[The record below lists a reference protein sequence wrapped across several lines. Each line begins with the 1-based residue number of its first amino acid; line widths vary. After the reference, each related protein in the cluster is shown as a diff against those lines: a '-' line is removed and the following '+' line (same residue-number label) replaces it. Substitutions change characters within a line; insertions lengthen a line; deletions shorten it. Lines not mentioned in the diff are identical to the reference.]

1 MSARV
6 PAGLRSY
13 LFAPANHARRA
24 EKVFGA
30 GADAAILDLEDA
42 VALAEKAAARP
53 LLVAAMRRPRTVR
66 GYARVNGVDSPFWQ
80 LDLEAVVGPWLD
92 GVVLPKAESAAQVHA
107 FVAHLEA
114 CERRAGLTPGALD
127 VMLIVETALGIVNI
141 EAIAAASP
149 RIGRI
154 ALGGGDYTNDL
165 DLEWTV
171 EEEALAYARARIA
184 HASRAAGID
193 PPVDTVVIEVRDQ
206 ERFRQSALNGRRLG
220 FQGKLC
226 IHPDQIA
233 PCHEVFTPGPGE
245 IARARAIVA
254 AFRDAE
260 ARGVASIQVDGVFV
274 DYPVLYKAQR
284 VLALAG
290 RLAPEV
296 SDGG

>member
-1 MSARV
+1 
-6 PAGLRSY
+6 
-13 LFAPANHARRA
+13 
-24 EKVFGA
+24 
-30 GADAAILDLEDA
+30 
-42 VALAEKAAARP
+42 
-53 LLVAAMRRPRTVR
+53 
-66 GYARVNGVDSPFWQ
+66 
-80 LDLEAVVGPWLD
+80 
-92 GVVLPKAESAAQVHA
+92 
-107 FVAHLEA
+107 
-114 CERRAGLTPGALD
+114 
-127 VMLIVETALGIVNI
+127 
-141 EAIAAASP
+141 
-149 RIGRI
+149 
-154 ALGGGDYTNDL
+154 
-165 DLEWTV
+165 
-171 EEEALAYARARIA
+171 
-184 HASRAAGID
+184 
-193 PPVDTVVIEVRDQ
+193 VDTVVIEVRDQ